1 MRLDVNDGEIN
12 NRYSYVL
19 NNATTPKDFLN
30 RFLNV
35 KDVDDSVLK
44 DLISLCKKNL
54 PDKSS
59 AVITESQTTSGG
71 KNGKHKLVL

>member
-1 MRLDVNDGEIN
+1 MMEKLTIAIVMYLIMRLLQKI
-12 NRYSYVL
+12 
-19 NNATTPKDFLN
+19 LN

-44 DLISLCKKNL
+44 DLISLCKKNI